1 MSIARFARRAQYAVL
16 AGAAAALVVAAPA
29 SAASTSFN
37 VTNTVTTVN
46 PGTCPA
52 NFLASFT
59 VGATSSGTS
68 TLDITG
74 NTATQTLSNGLVL
87 TGPVTGNSVTVSVER
102 PVTASGQTFTERRE
116 STFTINGTAATGT
129 SKLTATF
136 PNGGTCSADFALT
149 GTLGAA
155 LIPGQATTTVAA
167 TTTVPATTAP
177 PATTAAPATTAPA
190 TTSAPTTTAAALP
203 ATGLDSSVIVL
214 VGALV
219 AAVGG
224 AVLLVGRRRAPT
236 A

>member
-1 MSIARFARRAQYAVL
+1 M
-16 AGAAAALVVAAPA
+16 
-29 SAASTSFN
+29 
-37 VTNTVTTVN
+37 
-46 PGTCPA
+46 
-52 NFLASFT
+52 
-59 VGATSSGTS
+59 
-68 TLDITG
+68 
-74 NTATQTLSNGLVL
+74 
-87 TGPVTGNSVTVSVER
+87 
-102 PVTASGQTFTERRE
+102 
-116 STFTINGTAATGT
+116 
-129 SKLTATF
+129 
-136 PNGGTCSADFALT
+136 T

-224 AVLLVGRRRAPT
+224 AVLLVGRRRAQT

>member
-1 MSIARFARRAQYAVL
+1 MSIVRFARRAQYAVL
-16 AGAAAALVVAAPA
+16 AGAAAALLVAAPA

-37 VTNTVTTVN
+37 VTNTVTAVN

-116 STFTINGTAATGT
+116 STFAINGTSATGT

-136 PNGGTCSADFALT
+136 PNGGTCNADFALT

-155 LIPGQATTTVAA
+155 LIPGQATTTTAA

-190 TTSAPTTTAAALP
+190 TSAPTTTAATLP

-219 AAVGG
+219 AAIGG
-224 AVLLVGRRRAPT
+224 AVVLVGRRRAQT